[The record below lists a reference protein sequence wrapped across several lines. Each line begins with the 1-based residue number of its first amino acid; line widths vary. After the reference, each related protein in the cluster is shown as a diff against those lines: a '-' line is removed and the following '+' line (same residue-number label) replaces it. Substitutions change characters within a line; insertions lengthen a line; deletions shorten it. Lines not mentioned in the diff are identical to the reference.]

1 MSVYTSNFV
10 PTRQFKKRAQIHWV
24 STNSMK
30 IRRWVT
36 ERDPISAQCML
47 CGKLSS
53 LLIKHQIMH
62 GGDRYRTPD
71 FFSPATHGAAWLCCF
86 FCHSVLKIKIIQG
99 FRGFVVCLFVFLNRR
114 QSMPMA
120 AQECRGVAST
130 NASSDQ
136 TPVLLWHYQ
145 ALKNPTCRNNWKV
158 IWKNTL
164 TGKVL
169 QKLNV
174 PPFFSSLILG

>member
-1 MSVYTSNFV
+1 
-10 PTRQFKKRAQIHWV
+10 
-24 STNSMK
+24 
-30 IRRWVT
+30 
-36 ERDPISAQCML
+36 
-47 CGKLSS
+47 
-53 LLIKHQIMH
+53 
-62 GGDRYRTPD
+62 
-71 FFSPATHGAAWLCCF
+71 
-86 FCHSVLKIKIIQG
+86 
-99 FRGFVVCLFVFLNRR
+99 
-114 QSMPMA
+114 MPMA
-120 AQECRGVAST
+120 AQECRGIAST

-174 PPFFSSLILG
+174 PPFFSSLILGQSLMHYIKLFSRLSLRDFPW